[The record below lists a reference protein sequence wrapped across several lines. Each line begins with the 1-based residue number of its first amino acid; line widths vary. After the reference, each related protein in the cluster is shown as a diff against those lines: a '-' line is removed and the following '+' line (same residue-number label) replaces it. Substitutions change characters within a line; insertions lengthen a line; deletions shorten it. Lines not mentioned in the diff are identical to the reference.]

1 MTVGSSWGIIV
12 VAKQTP
18 MPRSF
23 PMTTIADV
31 GEAMQTVLT
40 RVADTA
46 ATATRFVQRE
56 SKLGGAEFVQT
67 LVFGW
72 LANAEATLED
82 LAQTAAT
89 LGVTISPQGLD
100 QRFTRQAA
108 ECLQQVLAHAVTVLI
123 AADPVA
129 IPLLQR
135 FQGVYLLDSSTIQL
149 PDALQ
154 AVWPG
159 CGGNTP
165 THTSAALKFQVRLNV
180 TTGQLDG
187 PLLQL
192 ARENDASAPLQ
203 TAPLPTGALRLAD
216 LGYFSLDVLRDM
228 AAAGVY
234 WLSRLQA
241 GTAVYTANGQRCEK
255 IGAWLAQQG
264 ERLIDQPIQLGV
276 AHRLPCRLLAVR
288 VPQAVAD
295 QRRRRLQAEGRR
307 RGKTVT
313 QRCLALADWT
323 VLLTNLPP
331 DKLSVHE
338 AFVLARLRWQIE
350 LLFKLWKSEGH
361 LDETRAERPARVQ
374 CEVYAKLLALIC
386 AHWLMLVSCWSERS
400 SSPTRLMRTIR
411 THGQLL
417 VEALGGSVGDIERVL
432 DDLVQR
438 LRATRPMTRRKTHPN
453 AFDALVHVT
462 DTP

>member
-1 MTVGSSWGIIV
+1 
-12 VAKQTP
+12 
-18 MPRSF
+18 
-23 PMTTIADV
+23 MTTIADV

-350 LLFKLWKSEGH
+350 LLFKLWKDHGRI
-361 LDETRAERPARVQ
+361 DEWRSTKPYRIL
-374 CEVYAKLLALIC
+374 CEVYAKLLA
-386 AHWLMLVSCWSERS
+386 MLVQHWVLAVACWGYPNRSLFKAAHTVQLHALHLASAFRRSLER
-400 SSPTRLMRTIR
+400 
-411 THGQLL
+411 L
-417 VEALGGSVGDIERVL
+417 VEALTTIHACLTIGCRINKRKKLPHTYQLLL
-432 DDLVQR
+432 DPASLP
-438 LRATRPMTRRKTHPN
+438 LA
-453 AFDALVHVT
+453 
-462 DTP
+462 